1 MGTPFVSIHNARWEI
16 HLDDAIIHT
25 FPESGAGL
33 MEFFRL
39 HEIREVMCS
48 SSVDFPEEESALNAK
63 QASEILQAALAW
75 KNDDNSELL
84 RLIRR
89 AYGDLHSANHI
100 TDEQI
105 DLLLKV
111 IGDAM
116 PFLQAAPAFSLVCRE
131 ARMNQ
136 EALEGYKRFRQARGG
151 FQLHSHPVPTSS
163 PKEIGRSM
171 VHQSTTKIKS

>member
-63 QASEILQAALAW
+63 QASEILQTDPETAA
-75 KNDDNSELL
+75 N
-84 RLIRR
+84 
-89 AYGDLHSANHI
+89 
-100 TDEQI
+100 T
-105 DLLLKV
+105 
-111 IGDAM
+111 
-116 PFLQAAPAFSLVCRE
+116 LVCLIHQTNYLLDQQLRQLE
-131 ARMNQ
+131 RQFLEKGGFTERLYRART
-136 EALEGYKRFRQARGG
+136 QARARP
-151 FQLHSHPVPTSS
+151 FSQ
-163 PKEIGRSM
+163 
-171 VHQSTTKIKS
+171 